1 MSSETSQDAIR
12 DLAYHKWEQ
21 AGCPD
26 GDGVRFWLEAEHDLL
41 ANPSIP
47 TNTNLDAT
55 IEELEA
61 SFPEN
66 DGPPLKL
73 AKAGGSS
80 RKRAG

>member
-1 MSSETSQDAIR
+1 MSSDSSQDAIR
-12 DLAYHKWEQ
+12 DLAYQKWEQ

-26 GDGVRFWLEAEHDLL
+26 GDGVNFWLDAEHDLQS
-41 ANPSIP
+41 APSIP
-47 TNTNLDAT
+47 TNTDLDAT
-55 IEELEA
+55 IDELEV

-66 DGPPLKL
+66 DAPPIKM